1 MGLLIALWLFISAFS
16 ALFIMPAI
24 VYVFRPAFVVG
35 SKSHPIERAAEHA
48 VVV

>member
-24 VYVFRPAFVVG
+24 VYVFRPEFVVG
-35 SKSHPIERAAEHA
+35 SKEHPLERAEGAA

>member
-1 MGLLIALWLFISAFS
+1 LIALWLSISAFS

-35 SKSHPIERAAEHA
+35 DEDHPLEQAKP
-48 VVV
+48 VGV